1 MLDVI
6 LTILSILGI
15 ILLVLLGIIL
25 AVLLIVLFFPI
36 SYKAEGWKR
45 EDGFLVEAKVNW
57 LFRLIRV
64 RAAFPEPGN
73 VVVKALWFTLF
84 DSKAEKKEK
93 NTSAD
98 AKVKRAKKDRA
109 GKFVGKKTK
118 DSGDGVTGATGKAEA
133 EKAETERTIAEKT
146 VAEKTVAENAM
157 SGATETSGDKA
168 IEGSALEKQTSEKA
182 AQGAATDIGTDSS
195 AHISQ
200 DGATEG
206 QEPEEKP
213 GLLQKLT
220 EKKEKIKFKILN
232 IYGKIKYIWE
242 NITFYKDLLK
252 EEQTQA
258 LLKHLGLRLKKI
270 IWSIRPRKINAD
282 IVFGASSPDTTGYC
296 MAVYG
301 ILSPV
306 LGKRVRFTPDFE
318 QAVFKGEFVL
328 SGHITLFTIVMN
340 ACIFALDKKLRLLI
354 AKVKKFY
361 NKQNSQNEKPKQEA
375 KGKDGGDETAA

>member
-1 MLDVI
+1 MVDVI

-36 SYKAEGWKR
+36 RYKAEGWKK
-45 EDGFLVEAKVNW
+45 EEGFRVEAKVNW

-93 NTSAD
+93 KTSGD
-98 AKVKRAKKDRA
+98 SKPKRAKKDTS
-109 GKFVGKKTK
+109 GKSVGKETNSSGESDAGTAGEKT
-118 DSGDGVTGATGKAEA
+118 EA
-133 EKAETERTIAEKT
+133 EKAIAGKN
-146 VAEKTVAENAM
+146 VAENAAVDTTG
-157 SGATETSGDKA
+157 SLGDKVD
-168 IEGSALEKQTSEKA
+168 EGSAQT
-182 AQGAATDIGTDSS
+182 
-195 AHISQ
+195 SQ

-206 QEPEEKP
+206 QEPQEKQNF
-213 GLLQKLT
+213 LQKLT

-242 NITFYKDLLK
+242 NITFYKDLLR

-258 LLKHLGLRLKKI
+258 LLKHLMLRLKKI
-270 IWSIRPRKINAD
+270 LVSIRPRKIKAD
-282 IVFGASSPDTTGYC
+282 IVFGASSPDATGYC

-306 LGKRVRFTPDFE
+306 LGKSVRFTPDFE
-318 QAVFKGEFVL
+318 QAVLKGEFSL
-328 SGHITLFTIVMN
+328 KGHITLFTIVMN

-354 AKVKKFY
+354 AKVKRFY
-361 NKQNSQNEKPKQEA
+361 NKQNQQKENPKQGAEA
-375 KGKDGGDETAA
+375 DGKAGGDETAA